1 MVGPATP
8 PPKRRRD
15 LRRASRGFVPVLGVV
30 LLVGIVV
37 LGMVLLVS
45 TGGPAI
51 SDARDTARTSA
62 AEHALGQFDAVASGV
77 ALGSED
83 DATGSIDFGTTG
95 HNSGV
100 RTTDDSWIRVD
111 IVNATTGQTDAVV
124 VNQTLGG
131 VVYRNGDT
139 TVAAEGGGVWR
150 SDATG
155 STMVSRPEFHFNNN
169 TLTLPIIAID
179 GAQSLGRTV
188 DIQRAGAPTRAY
200 PDPSRN
206 LSNRVPE
213 GKVAVTVHS
222 EYYEAWGRFFER
234 STNGIVRY
242 DHDAQTATV
251 TFLAMPTESGL
262 EPGIIA
268 TSGSG
273 EVRLGGN
280 SIYIDSYNSRQGTYS
295 KTKGSQGTITAVND
309 VVATGD
315 SNVEGD
321 VRSGAVVDLSGTTD
335 INGTVYWTD
344 NYDPDGAAVS
354 GGDVQI
360 DGVATIEPIDG
371 YVENTVAAARQSNNN
386 SATTVISG
394 NRITGSGTLNAGT
407 YYLEDL
413 VLESGDTLDIDTTD
427 GDVTIAVE
435 ETVSIVGKGT
445 QASKEARINVIG
457 NGTVTVFVL
466 GDDSVDLEVGK
477 NAKVDVPKQRSTQFR
492 VYGTQAFDAEL
503 TSDKSPGK
511 ILFEGVIYA
520 PAGYAGTGSIT
531 IGQAKYFGAV
541 VTGELTVKQG
551 AEIHY
556 DRALADERFP
566 RAPTVSR
573 IEFMHVAVHNVT
585 VR

>member
-1 MVGPATP
+1 MAGPAAP
-8 PPKRRRD
+8 PSKRRRD
-15 LRRASRGFVPVLGVV
+15 TRRASRGLVPVLGVV
-30 LLVGIVV
+30 LLIGIVV

-45 TGGPAI
+45 TGGPAVT
-51 SDARDTARTSA
+51 DARDTARTSA

-83 DATGSIDFGTTG
+83 NATGSIDLGTTG
-95 HNSGV
+95 QNSGV

-111 IVNATTGQTDAVV
+111 IVNATSGQTDAVV

-150 SDATG
+150 SDASG
-155 STMVSRPEFHFNNN
+155 STMVSRPEFHFKNH
-169 TLTLPIIAID
+169 TLTIPIIAID
-179 GAQSLGRTV
+179 GPQTLGRTV
-188 DIQRAGAPTRAY
+188 DIQRAGAPTRVY

-280 SIYIDSYNSRQGTYS
+280 SIYIDSYNSSQGTYS
-295 KTKGSQGTITAVND
+295 KTKGSHGTITAVND

-321 VRSGAVVDLSGTTD
+321 IRSGAVVDLSGTTD

-354 GGDVQI
+354 GGNVQI

-371 YVENTVAAARQSNNN
+371 YVENTVAEARQSNNN

-394 NRITGSGTLNAGT
+394 NRITGSGTLYAGT

-413 VLESGDTLDIDTTD
+413 VLKSGDTLDIDTTD

-457 NGTVTVFVL
+457 NGTVTIFVL

-477 NAKVDVPKQRSTQFR
+477 NAKVDVPEQRSTQFR
-492 VYGTQAFDAEL
+492 VYGTQGLDAEL

-541 VTGELTVKQG
+541 VTGHLTVKQG

-556 DRALADERFP
+556 DKGLADERFP

-573 IEFMHVAVHNVT
+573 IEFMHVAVHNIT